1 MCVGVLM
8 IRMYVEDVCRWAMM
22 KVETQ
27 VKRLMMMRMCVCVDV
42 LLMYVVMN
50 EVNCRSTG

>member
-1 MCVGVLM
+1 MSV
-8 IRMYVEDVCRWAMM
+8 DVCRWAMM
-22 KVETQ
+22 NVETP